1 MALQTGRSS
10 ICKKIAKKYQT
21 SGAGGTRSRLQRLAV
36 CKMQKWPPRG
46 PKMADGGLERCLP
59 IDQLLLN
66 MFFDPSTSS
75 VRKSCN
81 GEKEWKKIMENKIVT
96 T

>member
-1 MALQTGRSS
+1 MNRTLQTGGSI
-10 ICKKIAKKYQT
+10 ICKKIAKKYQPC
-21 SGAGGTRSRLQRLAV
+21 GAGGNASPPAK
-36 CKMQKWPPRG
+36 CKMAPRG
-46 PKMADGGLERCLP
+46 PQKVRRGLERCLP